1 MGDQVAA
8 VVLDELDGGGPARS
22 FRFGAALG
30 LVQFHR
36 LHISRYLPFTDHPD
50 RLAAVWPSRLELQGA
65 GRRGDE

>member
-1 MGDQVAA
+1 MTA

-22 FRFGAALG
+22 KSFGAVLG

-36 LHISRYLPFTDHPD
+36 LDIGRYLPFADHAD
-50 RLAAVWPSRLELQGA
+50 RLAAVWPSCLELQGA